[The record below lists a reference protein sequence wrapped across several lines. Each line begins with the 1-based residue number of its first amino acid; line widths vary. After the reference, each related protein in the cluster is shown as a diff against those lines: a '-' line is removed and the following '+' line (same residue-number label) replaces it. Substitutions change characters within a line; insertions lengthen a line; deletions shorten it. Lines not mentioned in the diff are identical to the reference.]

1 MRPVPLNK
9 EEHASLRVTLP
20 QTERYGAPQQL
31 ATLLG
36 AEFPEAAVTY
46 PIVFSEG
53 PRGLTPC
60 ALLGLERGRN
70 QYVTQDGEWR
80 PHAYRPASVRAYPF
94 FPVVED
100 DEEMSVYIDADY
112 DGWSTVEGERLFEED
127 GSLTPLLTERVELLL
142 QCAREVMPTR
152 DFMKELLR
160 LDLLEQRTIT
170 MPRPGGATVEIGNI
184 WVISEERLREIG
196 AGDSPADLLSLHLK
210 GYLRLI
216 HAHLVSLHNPTRL
229 YGELVDG

>member
-1 MRPVPLNK
+1 M
-9 EEHASLRVTLP
+9 TLP
-20 QTERYGAPQQL
+20 RTERHGAAQQL

-36 AEFPEAAVTY
+36 VEFPEAAVTY
-46 PIVFSEG
+46 PIVFSQG

-70 QYVTQDGEWR
+70 QYVTQNGEWR
-80 PHAYRPASVRAYPF
+80 PHAYLPASVRAYPF

-100 DEEMSVYIDADY
+100 DGEVRVHIDADY

-142 QCAREVMPTR
+142 ECAREAMPTR
-152 DFMKELLR
+152 DFVQELLR
-160 LDLLEQRTIT
+160 LDLLEQRTTT
-170 MPRPGGATVEIGNI
+170 MARPGGATVGIGDI

-196 AGDSPADLLSLHLK
+196 ADGSPADLLSLHLK
-210 GYLRLI
+210 GHLKLI
-216 HAHLVSLHNPTRL
+216 HAHLVSLHNLTRL
-229 YGELVDG
+229 YGELFDG